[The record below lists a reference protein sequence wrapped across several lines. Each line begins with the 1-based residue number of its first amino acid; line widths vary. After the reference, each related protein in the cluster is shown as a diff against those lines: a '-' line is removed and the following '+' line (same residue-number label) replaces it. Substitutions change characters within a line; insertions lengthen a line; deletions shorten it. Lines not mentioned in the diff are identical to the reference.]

1 MLPPY
6 TSPPTYWEVPRRF
19 LEGSWKAARGCR
31 PTPRRPPPPT
41 APNESAGAVS
51 CDLVR
56 SRAISCDRAT
66 SCKTLG
72 RSGAIWCDLMQS
84 HAISRD
90 RTSHRASSPSESAI
104 ARRFTRHAKP
114 CPPAAPERGEGRGA
128 VQRPRSAGISRL
140 PRAAETH
147 PPSSSRSLARSHLN
161 LVCSRRSLGAV
172 SAQSRPSGGR
182 GLSAGKRASPGR
194 SPSSVKSG
202 CEERGWRGGVKSG
215 FEERV

>member
-1 MLPPY
+1 M
-6 TSPPTYWEVPRRF
+6 
-19 LEGSWKAARGCR
+19 EGSRKAARGCR

-66 SCKTLG
+66 SCKMLG

-147 PPSSSRSLARSHLN
+147 PPSSSRSLARSVSSQPRLFSAQ
-161 LVCSRRSLGAV
+161 SRRSLGSV
-172 SAQSRPSGGR
+172 SPERRTRFVSRKAR
-182 GLSAGKRASPGR
+182 KPG
-194 SPSSVKSG
+194 SLTFE
-202 CEERGWRGGVKSG
+202 CEEGV
-215 FEERV
+215 